1 MNERTD
7 PMSAEQ
13 KDTELKCTKQ
23 KSAELKDTELKCTK
37 QKSAEQKSTEQK
49 YTYQELSAFCL
60 QVSLLLKAAVPLD
73 EGLQIMAEDGADEA
87 EKKRLLFLADEIEL
101 GAPVFEA
108 LEKTGSFP
116 GYVVK
121 MAKLGEQTGTL
132 DQMMGDLSIY
142 YDKEDRMIR
151 NIRNA
156 VTYPVMMVLMLL
168 VVLFVLFTKVMP
180 VFEQVYEQLGARISP
195 VSQAAIRLGGTFSG
209 IALGAATV
217 VALAVLGLYIAS
229 KLGKKLY
236 LAEQA
241 AERFKRSNKTALLVA
256 KRRCSSVLALTLK
269 SGLELEKGI
278 GLAEELAGNSRI
290 QEYLLACKKELEAGK
305 GYDEAMKESGL
316 FNGFQIQM
324 IKVGNRSGRLDSV
337 MENIS
342 RGYEEASIDNAVS
355 RLEPTIVAVLAV
367 SVGLVLLSVMLPLA
381 GILSAIG

>member
-1 MNERTD
+1 MNE
-7 PMSAEQ
+7 
-13 KDTELKCTKQ
+13 K
-23 KSAELKDTELKCTK
+23 
-37 QKSAEQKSTEQK
+37 TEQK

-60 QVSLLLKAAVPLD
+60 QMSLLLKAAVPLD
-73 EGLQIMAEDGADEA
+73 EGLRIMAEDGANEDE
-87 EKKRLLFLADEIEL
+87 KNRLLFLADEIEL
-101 GAPVFEA
+101 GAPAFEA

-116 GYVVK
+116 DYVIK
-121 MAKLGEQTGTL
+121 MAKLGDQTGTL
-132 DQMMGDLSIY
+132 DEMMESLSEY

-156 VTYPVMMVLMLL
+156 ITYPIMMVLMLL
-168 VVLFVLFTKVMP
+168 AVLFVLFTRVMP
-180 VFEQVYEQLGARISP
+180 VFEEVYEQLGTRIPP

-209 IALGAATV
+209 IALAAAAV
-217 VALAVLGLYIAS
+217 AALAVLGLYMAS
-229 KLGKKLY
+229 KAGKKVGLVEN
-236 LAEQA
+236 LAD
-241 AERFKRSNKTALLVA
+241 RFKRSNKTALLAA

-278 GLAEELAGNSRI
+278 DLAEELVGNSKI
-290 QEYLLACKKELEAGK
+290 QEYLAKCRSDLEIGK

-337 MENIS
+337 MEDIS
-342 RGYEEASIDNAVS
+342 RGYEEEADASIENTIS

-367 SVGLVLLSVMLPLA
+367 SVGLVLLSVMLPLV